1 MILYFPFL
9 KRHIWCLAIYAFFIS
24 PLISQLSY
32 DPIILSIDPIGN
44 TAYYLEPFLPSSQR
58 DLHVYDIR
66 INGNLGLPLST
77 FVFDGQESPVY
88 LFDSLRTR
96 SAFQFIKGDYAFR
109 DLSVKTQSLT
119 LNGGTLT
126 AFAHTRSYGG
136 VNILI
141 GAESLIQNYLLN
153 YTNTYKH
160 SNFSITSAYHNEDM
174 DVPISNIG
182 STAKVNES
190 YFSGLSLTHQTKSG
204 SFNYLSDLQV
214 SETVTDNTISESWI
228 RNQSTAFKFNP
239 RGGFTPF
246 LKWSQKGKNLQ
257 LYRAGVSLSDSLT
270 RFEISLTH
278 SFESIIELM
287 FSKKFKNTYFEVER
301 KVLDDYTDYEQ
312 NYILNSLI
320 LGATIKGLYFEL
332 RPILATSN
340 RYLYSSCYG
349 AFGYN
354 GNVTIFNIKG
364 SFYNSDTW
372 PLSGIIS
379 SDLKINFPYFDRFT
393 PFVKIEQNYYS
404 QQSPVTV
411 GAVPVTEFRGID
423 YSELIRDVHR
433 LNLELGFSLE
443 TFNISYHIRNIFGE
457 DGRFFN
463 NYEQLPIHKYLKVEW
478 KFRN

>member
-1 MILYFPFL
+1 M
-9 KRHIWCLAIYAFFIS
+9 YAFFIS

-141 GAESLIQNYLLN
+141 GAESLMQNYLLN
-153 YTNTYKH
+153 YTNTFKH

-174 DVPISNIG
+174 DVPISNFA
-182 STAKVNES
+182 SSAKINES
-190 YFSGLSLTHQTKSG
+190 YFSGLTLTHQTKLG
-204 SFNYLSDLQV
+204 SFSYFSDLQV
-214 SETVTDNTISESWI
+214 SETLTDNIISETWI
-228 RNQSTAFKFNP
+228 SNQSAAFKFNP
-239 RGGFTPF
+239 QGSFTPF
-246 LKWSQKGKNLQ
+246 LKWSQNGKNLQ
-257 LYRAGVSLSDSLT
+257 LYRAGVSFSDSLT
-270 RFEISLTH
+270 QFEISITY
-278 SFESIIELM
+278 SFQPIIELM
-287 FSKKFKNTYFEVER
+287 FNKTFKNTYLKVER
-301 KVLDDYTDYEQ
+301 NILDDYTDYEQ
-312 NYILNSLI
+312 NYILNSLV
-320 LGATIKGLYFEL
+320 LGTVINKLYFEL
-332 RPILATSN
+332 RPTVSTSD
-340 RYLYSSCYG
+340 RYSYTSYFG

-354 GNVTIFNIKG
+354 SNVSIFNIKG
-364 SFYNSDTW
+364 SFYSSDTF
-372 PLSGIIS
+372 PFSRIIM
-379 SDLKINFPYFDRFT
+379 SDLKINFPYFERYT
-393 PFVKIEQNYYS
+393 PFIKIEQNYYS
-404 QQSPVTV
+404 QKSPVTV
-411 GAVPVTEFRGID
+411 GAVPGTEFRGID
-423 YSELIRDVHR
+423 YSELIENVHR
-433 LNLELGFSLE
+433 LNLEVGFSLE

-457 DGRFFN
+457 EGRFFN
-463 NYEQLPIHKYLKVEW
+463 NYEQVPIHKYLKVEW